1 MFEDLS
7 NNSYYTEAMVK
18 NVLKGTFMEG
28 NDNVDGIPYSTL
40 FMEAAK
46 SYNVSPVYLASLS
59 RQEVGTKMGLVT
71 SGEQFE
77 YKGITYVGFYNFYN
91 IGARSSE
98 ENPAK
103 AGLVYAAAGAVPNSD
118 GVYVGN
124 IGSDDPSIPVTDPD
138 TGGGSSTL
146 PVVTPV
152 ASHLSNMGLNRKGS
166 YLTNVT
172 MGATVATLK
181 SKTNGEEL
189 TLLIERN
196 NEEIEI
202 KLKPTEKYTKSTG
215 IYVSQAQTGDKAT
228 QIIQI
233 EKGSN
238 AEKDGLQANDV
249 IKTINGI
256 DVTGDV
262 QKLVNEIQ
270 NTTSDKAKI
279 EVERNNEI
287 IELELTIDSIPTYY
301 LGINFRM
308 AENNF
313 TNNIYYAFYRTGDF
327 LASIAENI
335 KMLFTGN
342 VGLDQM
348 TGPIGISNMVSQT
361 TGFADFMY
369 LLALVSISLGIT
381 NLLPIPAL
389 DGGKLLILLIEA
401 IRRKPMKEELEI
413 GIQLVGFFI
422 LISLS
427 IIISY
432 KDILRIF

>member
-1 MFEDLS
+1 MIGFLIS
-7 NNSYYTEAMVK
+7 AVK
-18 NVLKGTFMEG
+18 IIFLLGFLILIHESGHFLIAKLFKVKVEEFAIGFGPKIFTKQGKETKYELRLIPLGGFVRMEG
-28 NDNVDGIPYSTL
+28 EEQRSDSERSFNNASIPKRMGI
-40 FMEAAK
+40 
-46 SYNVSPVYLASLS
+46 V
-59 RQEVGTKMGLVT
+59 
-71 SGEQFE
+71 
-77 YKGITYVGFYNFYN
+77 
-91 IGARSSE
+91 
-98 ENPAK
+98 
-103 AGLVYAAAGAVPNSD
+103 AAGAIVNIVF
-118 GVYVGN
+118 GILVYFIIVAVVGN
-124 IGSDDPSIPVTDPD
+124 NVSNIVD
-138 TGGGSSTL
+138 TTNEGYI
-146 PVVTPV
+146 
-152 ASHLSNMGLNRKGS
+152 ASEVGIISGDKIEKINNKKIR
-166 YLTNVT
+166 
-172 MGATVATLK
+172 LK
-181 SKTNGEEL
+181 SDIDEILQNCNGEEL

-196 NEEIEI
+196 NEEKEI
-202 KLKPTEKYTKSTG
+202 KLKPTEKFTKSTG
-215 IYVSQAQTGDKAT
+215 IYVSQVQTGDKAT

-249 IKTINGI
+249 IKTINGV

-301 LGINFRM
+301 LGINFKM

>member
-1 MFEDLS
+1 MIGFLIS
-7 NNSYYTEAMVK
+7 AVK
-18 NVLKGTFMEG
+18 IIFLLGFLILIHESGHFFIAKLFKVKVEEFAIGFGPKIFTKQGKETKYELRLIPLGGFVRMEG
-28 NDNVDGIPYSTL
+28 EEQRSESERSFNNASIPKRMGI
-40 FMEAAK
+40 
-46 SYNVSPVYLASLS
+46 V
-59 RQEVGTKMGLVT
+59 
-71 SGEQFE
+71 
-77 YKGITYVGFYNFYN
+77 
-91 IGARSSE
+91 
-98 ENPAK
+98 
-103 AGLVYAAAGAVPNSD
+103 AAGAIVNIVF
-118 GVYVGN
+118 GILVYFIIVAVVGN
-124 IGSDDPSIPVTDPD
+124 NVSNIVD
-138 TGGGSSTL
+138 TTNEGYI
-146 PVVTPV
+146 
-152 ASHLSNMGLNRKGS
+152 ASEVGIISGDKIEEINNKKIR
-166 YLTNVT
+166 
-172 MGATVATLK
+172 LK
-181 SKTNGEEL
+181 SDIDEILQNCNGEEL

-196 NEEIEI
+196 NEEKEI

-215 IYVSQAQTGDKAT
+215 IYVSQAQTDDKAT

-238 AEKDGLQANDV
+238 AEKDGLQVNDV
-249 IKTINGI
+249 IKTINGV

-287 IELELTIDSIPTYY
+287 VKLELTIDSIPTYY
-301 LGINFRM
+301 LGINFKM

-327 LASIAENI
+327 LGSIAENI

>member
-1 MFEDLS
+1 MIGFLIS
-7 NNSYYTEAMVK
+7 AVK
-18 NVLKGTFMEG
+18 IIFLLGFLILIHESGHFLIAKLFKVKVEEFAIGFGPKIFTKQGKETKYELRLIPLGGFVRMEG
-28 NDNVDGIPYSTL
+28 EEQRSDSERSFNNASIPKRMGI
-40 FMEAAK
+40 
-46 SYNVSPVYLASLS
+46 V
-59 RQEVGTKMGLVT
+59 
-71 SGEQFE
+71 
-77 YKGITYVGFYNFYN
+77 
-91 IGARSSE
+91 
-98 ENPAK
+98 
-103 AGLVYAAAGAVPNSD
+103 AAGAIVNIVF
-118 GVYVGN
+118 GILVYFIIVAVVGN
-124 IGSDDPSIPVTDPD
+124 NVSNIVD
-138 TGGGSSTL
+138 TTNEGYI
-146 PVVTPV
+146 
-152 ASHLSNMGLNRKGS
+152 ASEVGIISGDKIEEINNKKIR
-166 YLTNVT
+166 
-172 MGATVATLK
+172 LK
-181 SKTNGEEL
+181 SDIDEILQNCNGEEL

-196 NEEIEI
+196 NEEKEI

-215 IYVSQAQTGDKAT
+215 IYVSQAQTDDKAT

-238 AEKDGLQANDV
+238 AEKDGLQVNDV
-249 IKTINGI
+249 IKTINGV

-287 IELELTIDSIPTYY
+287 VKLELTIDSIPTYY
-301 LGINFRM
+301 LGINFKM

-327 LASIAENI
+327 LGSIAENI

>member
-1 MFEDLS
+1 MIGFLIS
-7 NNSYYTEAMVK
+7 AVK
-18 NVLKGTFMEG
+18 IIFLLGFLILIHESGHFFIAKLFKVKVEEFAIGFGPKIFTKQGKETKYELRLIPLGGFVRMEG
-28 NDNVDGIPYSTL
+28 EEQRSDSERSFNNASIPKRMGI
-40 FMEAAK
+40 
-46 SYNVSPVYLASLS
+46 V
-59 RQEVGTKMGLVT
+59 
-71 SGEQFE
+71 
-77 YKGITYVGFYNFYN
+77 
-91 IGARSSE
+91 
-98 ENPAK
+98 
-103 AGLVYAAAGAVPNSD
+103 AAGAIVNIVF
-118 GVYVGN
+118 GILVYFIIVAVVGN
-124 IGSDDPSIPVTDPD
+124 NVSNIVD
-138 TGGGSSTL
+138 TTNEGYI
-146 PVVTPV
+146 
-152 ASHLSNMGLNRKGS
+152 ASEVGIISGDKIEKINNKKIR
-166 YLTNVT
+166 
-172 MGATVATLK
+172 LK
-181 SKTNGEEL
+181 SDIDEILQNCNGEEL

-196 NEEIEI
+196 NEEKEI
-202 KLKPTEKYTKSTG
+202 KLKPTGKYTKSTG

-249 IKTINGI
+249 IKTINGV

-301 LGINFRM
+301 LGINFKM

-313 TNNIYYAFYRTGDF
+313 TNNLYYAFYRTGDF

-427 IIISY
+427 IFISY

>member
-1 MFEDLS
+1 MIGFLIS
-7 NNSYYTEAMVK
+7 AVK
-18 NVLKGTFMEG
+18 IIFLLGFLILIHESGHFFIAKLFKVKVEEFAIGFGPKIFTKQGKETKYELRLIPLGGFVRMEG
-28 NDNVDGIPYSTL
+28 EEQRSDSERSFNNASIPKRMGI
-40 FMEAAK
+40 
-46 SYNVSPVYLASLS
+46 V
-59 RQEVGTKMGLVT
+59 
-71 SGEQFE
+71 
-77 YKGITYVGFYNFYN
+77 
-91 IGARSSE
+91 
-98 ENPAK
+98 
-103 AGLVYAAAGAVPNSD
+103 AAGAIVNIVF
-118 GVYVGN
+118 GILVYFIIVAVVGN
-124 IGSDDPSIPVTDPD
+124 NVSNIVD
-138 TGGGSSTL
+138 TTNEGYI
-146 PVVTPV
+146 
-152 ASHLSNMGLNRKGS
+152 ASEVGIISGDKIEKINNKKIR
-166 YLTNVT
+166 
-172 MGATVATLK
+172 LK
-181 SKTNGEEL
+181 SDIDEILQNCNGEEL
-189 TLLIERN
+189 TLLLERN

-249 IKTINGI
+249 IKTINGV

-301 LGINFRM
+301 LGINFKM

-313 TNNIYYAFYRTGDF
+313 TNNLYYAFYRTGDF

-427 IIISY
+427 IFISY

>member
-1 MFEDLS
+1 MIGFLIS
-7 NNSYYTEAMVK
+7 AVK
-18 NVLKGTFMEG
+18 IIFLLGFLILIHESGHFFIAKLFKVKVEEFAIGFGPKIFTKQGKETKYELRLIPLGGFVRMEG
-28 NDNVDGIPYSTL
+28 EEQRSDNERSFNNASIPKRMGI
-40 FMEAAK
+40 
-46 SYNVSPVYLASLS
+46 V
-59 RQEVGTKMGLVT
+59 
-71 SGEQFE
+71 
-77 YKGITYVGFYNFYN
+77 
-91 IGARSSE
+91 
-98 ENPAK
+98 
-103 AGLVYAAAGAVPNSD
+103 AAGAIVNIVF
-118 GVYVGN
+118 GILVYFIIVAVAGNNVSNIVDTTNEGYIASEVGIISGDKIEKIN
-124 IGSDDPSIPVTDPD
+124 NKKI
-138 TGGGSSTL
+138 
-146 PVVTPV
+146 
-152 ASHLSNMGLNRKGS
+152 R
-166 YLTNVT
+166 
-172 MGATVATLK
+172 LK
-181 SKTNGEEL
+181 SDIDEILQNCNGEEL
-189 TLLIERN
+189 TLLLERN

-215 IYVSQAQTGDKAT
+215 IYVSQTQTGEKAT

-249 IKTINGI
+249 IKTINGV

-270 NTTSDKAKI
+270 NTTSDKVKI

-301 LGINFRM
+301 LGINFKM

-313 TNNIYYAFYRTGDF
+313 TNNLYYAFYRTGDF

-427 IIISY
+427 IFISY

>member
-1 MFEDLS
+1 MIGFLIS
-7 NNSYYTEAMVK
+7 AVK
-18 NVLKGTFMEG
+18 IIFLLGFLILIHESGHFFIAKLFKVKVEEFAIGFGPKIFTKQGKETKYELRLIPLGGFVRMEG
-28 NDNVDGIPYSTL
+28 EEQRSDNERSFNNASIPKRMGI
-40 FMEAAK
+40 
-46 SYNVSPVYLASLS
+46 V
-59 RQEVGTKMGLVT
+59 
-71 SGEQFE
+71 
-77 YKGITYVGFYNFYN
+77 
-91 IGARSSE
+91 
-98 ENPAK
+98 
-103 AGLVYAAAGAVPNSD
+103 AAGAIVNIVF
-118 GVYVGN
+118 GILIYFIIVEVVGN
-124 IGSDDPSIPVTDPD
+124 NVSNIVD
-138 TGGGSSTL
+138 TTNEGYI
-146 PVVTPV
+146 
-152 ASHLSNMGLNRKGS
+152 ASEVGIISGDKIEKINNKKIR
-166 YLTNVT
+166 
-172 MGATVATLK
+172 LK
-181 SKTNGEEL
+181 SDIDEILQNCNGEEL

-196 NEEIEI
+196 NEEKEI
-202 KLKPTEKYTKSTG
+202 KLKPTEKYTKSRG

-249 IKTINGI
+249 IKTINGV

-301 LGINFRM
+301 LGINFKM

-313 TNNIYYAFYRTGDF
+313 TNNLYYAFYRTGDF

-427 IIISY
+427 IFISY

>member
-1 MFEDLS
+1 MIGFLIS
-7 NNSYYTEAMVK
+7 AVK
-18 NVLKGTFMEG
+18 IIFLLGFLILIHESGHFFIAKLFKVKVEEFAIGFGPKIFTKQGKETKYELRLIPLGGFVRMEG
-28 NDNVDGIPYSTL
+28 EEQRSDNERSFNNASIPKRMGI
-40 FMEAAK
+40 
-46 SYNVSPVYLASLS
+46 V
-59 RQEVGTKMGLVT
+59 
-71 SGEQFE
+71 
-77 YKGITYVGFYNFYN
+77 
-91 IGARSSE
+91 
-98 ENPAK
+98 
-103 AGLVYAAAGAVPNSD
+103 AAGAIVNIVF
-118 GVYVGN
+118 GILVYFIIVAVVGN
-124 IGSDDPSIPVTDPD
+124 NVSNIVD
-138 TGGGSSTL
+138 TTNEGYI
-146 PVVTPV
+146 
-152 ASHLSNMGLNRKGS
+152 ASEVGIISGDKIEKINNKKIR
-166 YLTNVT
+166 
-172 MGATVATLK
+172 LK
-181 SKTNGEEL
+181 SDIDEILQNYNGEEL
-189 TLLIERN
+189 TLLLERN

-301 LGINFRM
+301 LGINFKM

-313 TNNIYYAFYRTGDF
+313 TNNLYYAFYRTGDF

-427 IIISY
+427 IFISY

>member
-1 MFEDLS
+1 MIGFLIS
-7 NNSYYTEAMVK
+7 AVK
-18 NVLKGTFMEG
+18 IIFLLGFLILIHESGHFFIAKLFKVKVEEFAIGFGPKIFTKQGKETKYELRLIPLGGFVRMEG
-28 NDNVDGIPYSTL
+28 EEQRSDSERSFNNASIPKRMGI
-40 FMEAAK
+40 
-46 SYNVSPVYLASLS
+46 V
-59 RQEVGTKMGLVT
+59 
-71 SGEQFE
+71 
-77 YKGITYVGFYNFYN
+77 
-91 IGARSSE
+91 
-98 ENPAK
+98 
-103 AGLVYAAAGAVPNSD
+103 AAGAIVNIVF
-118 GVYVGN
+118 GILVYFIIVAVVGN
-124 IGSDDPSIPVTDPD
+124 NVSNIVD
-138 TGGGSSTL
+138 TTNEGYI
-146 PVVTPV
+146 
-152 ASHLSNMGLNRKGS
+152 ASEVGIISGDKIEKINNKKIR
-166 YLTNVT
+166 
-172 MGATVATLK
+172 LK
-181 SKTNGEEL
+181 SDIDEMLQNCNGEVL

-196 NEEIEI
+196 NEEKEI

-249 IKTINGI
+249 IKTINGV

-301 LGINFRM
+301 LGINFKM

-313 TNNIYYAFYRTGDF
+313 TNNLYYAFYRTGDF

-427 IIISY
+427 IFISY